1 VAEKLKMGVAGVG
14 HFGKFHAAKAAN
26 SPRADLVAVADSDGE
41 RAGAVAAV
49 HGAAG
54 FADPREMLGLVD
66 AVSIAVP
73 TRAHFDVARL
83 FLEAGVH
90 VLLEKPIAANLA
102 DARHLIA
109 LAADRK
115 VVLQIGHL
123 QRFSGAA
130 QFLRRRLNNPL
141 FIESLRIAPFKPRG
155 TDVSVILDLMIHDL
169 DFILSLVQAPIA
181 SIDAA
186 GAPVF
191 SDSEDIANARV
202 KFENGCIANITA
214 SRISLKTERQM
225 RIFQPDAYIA
235 VDFDKRKTR
244 IVGKKSA
251 GPVTGLADVEMEE
264 ESYEEVD
271 ELERE
276 VEAFIAA
283 VLDNTPPI
291 VSGEDGL
298 RALEAALTVTDSLR
312 ANWRVVR
319 KATDQ
324 SDQSDQSDEF
334 YRSN

>member
-1 VAEKLKMGVAGVG
+1 MAKKLKMGVAGVG
-14 HFGKFHAAKAAN
+14 HFGKFHAAKIAA
-26 SPRADLVAVADSDGE
+26 SPAAELVAVADSNGGQARE
-41 RAGAVAAV
+41 VAALY
-49 HGAAG
+49 GISG
-54 FADPREMLGLVD
+54 FDEPHDMLGQID
-66 AVSIAVP
+66 AVTVAVP
-73 TRAHFDVARL
+73 TRAHFEVAQG

-90 VLLEKPIAANLA
+90 VLLEKPIADNLD
-102 DARHLIA
+102 DAKRLIA
-109 LAADRK
+109 LAQEK
-115 VVLQIGHL
+115 NLVLQIGHL
-123 QRFSGAA
+123 PRFSGAA
-130 QFLRRRLNNPL
+130 QFLHRRLNNPL

-202 KFENGCIANITA
+202 KFANGCIANITA

-225 RIFQPDAYIA
+225 RIFQSDAYIA

-251 GPVTGLADVEMEE
+251 GPVGGFSDVDVEEE
-264 ESYEEVD
+264 GYEEVD

-283 VLDNTPPI
+283 VRDGTPPV

-298 RALEAALTVTDSLR
+298 RALEAVLSVADSLS
-312 ANWRVVR
+312 ANWDIVQA
-319 KATDQ
+319 ATGEAGD
-324 SDQSDQSDEF
+324 S
-334 YRSN
+334 

>member
-1 VAEKLKMGVAGVG
+1 VAKKLKMGVAGVG
-14 HFGKFHAAKAAN
+14 HFGKFHAAKIAA
-26 SPRADLVAVADSDGE
+26 SPAAELVAVADSNGGQARE
-41 RAGAVAAV
+41 VAALY
-49 HGAAG
+49 GISG
-54 FADPREMLGLVD
+54 FDEPRDMLGQID
-66 AVSIAVP
+66 AVTVAVP
-73 TRAHFDVARL
+73 TRAHFEVAQG

-90 VLLEKPIAANLA
+90 VLLEKPIADNLD
-102 DARHLIA
+102 DAKRLIA
-109 LAADRK
+109 LAQEK
-115 VVLQIGHL
+115 NLVLQIGHL
-123 QRFSGAA
+123 PRFSGAA
-130 QFLRRRLNNPL
+130 QFLHRRLNNPL

-202 KFENGCIANITA
+202 KFANGCIANITA

-225 RIFQPDAYIA
+225 RIFQSDAYIA

-251 GPVTGLADVEMEE
+251 GPVGGFSDVDVEEE
-264 ESYEEVD
+264 GYEEVD

-283 VLDNTPPI
+283 VRDGTPPV

-298 RALEAALTVTDSLR
+298 RALEAVLSVADSLS
-312 ANWRVVR
+312 ANWDIVQA
-319 KATDQ
+319 ATGEAGD
-324 SDQSDQSDEF
+324 S
-334 YRSN
+334 